1 MYKFFS
7 KLNKDIIKI
16 REEVFIKEQ
25 EFNDEFD
32 EIDENSLHILY
43 YYNENPVATARL
55 YEDLE
60 NQNEY
65 FIGRVA
71 VLKEY
76 RKYGVGKEIIKILEE
91 KVMKLGGNKIKLSAQ
106 KEVENFYK
114 KCGFKEIG
122 DIYYD
127 EWCPHIK
134 MVKTL

>member
-1 MYKFFS
+1 MHKFFD
-7 KLNKDIIKI
+7 KLNEDIIKI

-25 EFNDEFD
+25 EFNNEFD
-32 EIDENSLHILY
+32 EIDENSLLILY

-60 NQNEY
+60 NKNEY

-71 VLKEY
+71 VLKDY
-76 RKYGVGKEIIKILEE
+76 RKYGIGKEIIEILEE
-91 KVMKLGGNKIKLSAQ
+91 KVIKLGGNKIKLSAQ
-106 KEVENFYK
+106 KEVERFYK
-114 KCGFKEIG
+114 KCGFRRIG

-134 MVKTL
+134 MVKDL

>member
-55 YEDLE
+55 YE
-60 NQNEY
+60 
-65 FIGRVA
+65 
-71 VLKEY
+71 
-76 RKYGVGKEIIKILEE
+76 
-91 KVMKLGGNKIKLSAQ
+91 
-106 KEVENFYK
+106 
-114 KCGFKEIG
+114 
-122 DIYYD
+122 
-127 EWCPHIK
+127 
-134 MVKTL
+134 